1 VDFIFELIFQVV
13 FEVIGECLFQAGFH
27 GAAWVLRSRVGRFVV
42 ASLAGFGAG
51 FWWGARL
58 STEGR
63 VQEPR
68 TLWISLFLAVLAGLG
83 AVWRWRHTSPADE
96 ESVVSPPWRWPT
108 VRLVGF
114 ALLNSAI
121 AAGVA
126 IGFQPHPLR

>member
-1 VDFIFELIFQVV
+1 MDFIFELIFQVL
-13 FEVIGECLFQAGFH
+13 FEVVGEFLFEAGFH
-27 GAAWVLRSRVGRFVV
+27 GAARVLRSRVGRFVV

-58 STEGR
+58 TTRGR

-68 TLWISLFLAVLAGLG
+68 TLWISLALSAMAALG
-83 AVWRWRHTSPADE
+83 AVLRRTQGGATVE

-108 VRLVGF
+108 YRLAGF
-114 ALLNSAI
+114 AILNAAV

-126 IGFQPHPLR
+126 IGFHPMGS